1 MDDSTRRAANWKVKY
16 NLGRVKGT
24 LEDMNDQMAARYA
37 AAVADLVTM
46 ELDVKTVLNQ
56 SGAPTT
62 MYVPYLNYGR
72 QLYKLSRQQNISG
85 ESFAM
90 AAKVLLDKWAAR
102 GCDPKV
108 LAEVRTQVFNVGE
121 PQG

>member
-24 LEDMNDQMAARYA
+24 LDDMQDLMAARYA
-37 AAVADLVTM
+37 AAVANLVAM

-62 MYVPYLNYGR
+62 MYVAYLDFGR

-90 AAKVLLDKWAAR
+90 AAKVLLDKWAVR
-102 GCDPKV
+102 GCDPAI
-108 LAEVRTQVFNVGE
+108 LAEIRTQVFNIGE
-121 PQG
+121 PKG

>member
-1 MDDSTRRAANWKVKY
+1 MDDPNRRAANWKVKY
-16 NLGRVKGT
+16 NLGRVKST
-24 LEDMNDQMAARYA
+24 LDDMSELMAARYK

-46 ELDVKTVLNQ
+46 ELEVKTVLNDAGV
-56 SGAPTT
+56 STS

-85 ESFAM
+85 ESFAL

-102 GCDPKV
+102 GCDPVV
-108 LAEVRTQVFNVGE
+108 LARIRTEVFNVGE
-121 PQG
+121 PKP